1 MKKAAVLLFFMALS
15 GFAACSQPGDSTGAR
30 RTPVADG
37 RYITTAHGNHVT
49 TPIQVATT
57 FSGNRIV
64 DISIGANDETG
75 PILDTVKNLLLPRII
90 DAQSTGIDAIT
101 GATMSSIGVRTAVES
116 AVKEAGGKPE
126 EWRIAQPRP
135 GARVVLSGYD
145 VIVVGLG
152 GSGMTAYVKASENV
166 GTPQNPIYPKVFGI
180 EWAGKIGGNSAVAG
194 GPMSINSQHLKTLY
208 GLEDY
213 SNRNA
218 LLNLWLRDMQA
229 DLTPAE
235 LAELNGDMAYKVDYE
250 PVPRYQGGAK
260 WNLIRKL
267 IDESGASVTWLGN
280 DPYNFNFRKPAAF
293 FTPGIGQIV
302 SNYGADQWMAG
313 PNAQYID
320 DDALDL
326 HKTVMFTR
334 AVETA
339 KKRNPGSD
347 YKLELRA
354 VKLAKNGDVY
364 TVEADYRNGV
374 ATYMIS
380 GKSVIIATGGFIGN
394 PEMKNHHF
402 GGNLR
407 SEAVATEQGDGI
419 RMAMSVGAATYN
431 IDMPAMVHIAQV
443 RNILRDRDPR
453 DSADNWRP
461 TLTSLLLKP
470 DNLLVALNAPN
481 TGRDQYSTLPDLRGR
496 RFCNEA
502 GPNGIAFDNWKAG
515 GYFAAIYS
523 NDEIARMKTNGAKAT
538 GTVMFM
544 GQGAPVAP
552 NAAITDL
559 DGILEMG
566 KRSGNVV
573 TAATIE
579 GLAAE
584 LGIPDKAD
592 ALRDEITRYNSFVN
606 AGPKIDTDYGKAANM
621 LNFPILTEFPA
632 GELPYER
639 GYTAV
644 IGAGY
649 YYGTTGGLDVNEN
662 MEVLDANRQA
672 ILGLYAAGQDS
683 MGVLFNLNKAYV
695 AYGGAAQAW
704 SITSGRIAGAHAAS
718 SFAGE

>member
-1 MKKAAVLLFFMALS
+1 MKKAAVLLFILALS
-15 GFAACSQPGDSTGAR
+15 GFAACSGTGDFTGSR
-30 RTPVADG
+30 RTPVSDG
-37 RYITTAHGNHVT
+37 QYITAGYGNHVT

-64 DISIGANDETG
+64 DISIGANDETV
-75 PILDTVKNLLLPRII
+75 PIMDTVKNLLLPRII
-90 DAQSTGIDAIT
+90 EAQSTGVDTIT
-101 GATMSSIGVRTAVES
+101 GATMSSIGVRTAVE
-116 AVKEAGGKPE
+116 AAIKEARGKPE
-126 EWRIAQPRP
+126 EWRVTPSRSNT
-135 GARVVLSGYD
+135 RVVLSGYD

-152 GSGMTAYVKASENV
+152 GAGMAAYVKASENV
-166 GTPQNPIYPKVFGI
+166 GTNENPIYPKVFGI

-194 GPMSINSQHLKTLY
+194 GPMAINSQHLKTLY
-208 GLEDY
+208 DLGNY

-218 LLNLWLRDMQA
+218 LLDLWLRDMQA
-229 DLTPAE
+229 DLSPAE
-235 LAELNGDMAYKVDYE
+235 LAELNRDVAYAIDYA

-260 WNLIRKL
+260 WELVRKL
-267 IDESGASVTWLGN
+267 IDESGETVTWLGN
-280 DPYNFNFRKPAAF
+280 SPYSFNFRRPAAF

-302 SNYGADQWMAG
+302 ANYGADQWIPGA
-313 PNAQYID
+313 NAQYRD
-320 DDALDL
+320 DDPLDL

-339 KKRNPGSD
+339 QKRNPESG

-354 VKLAKNGDVY
+354 TKLTKNGDVY
-364 TVEADYRNGV
+364 TVEADYRNGA
-374 ATYMIS
+374 ATYLIS
-380 GKSVIIATGGFIGN
+380 GKSVIMATGGFIGN
-394 PEMKNHHF
+394 PEMKNRHF
-402 GGNLR
+402 GSNLR

-443 RNILRDRDPR
+443 RNIIRERDPR
-453 DSADNWRP
+453 DTADNWRQ

-481 TGRDQYSTLPDLRGR
+481 TGQDQYSNLPDLRGR

-502 GPNGIAFDNWKAG
+502 GSNGIAFDNWKAG

-523 NDEIARMKTNGAKAT
+523 NDEIARMKTNGARVT
-538 GTVMFM
+538 GSIMFM
-544 GQGAPVAP
+544 GQGMPIAA
-552 NAAITDL
+552 NTAITDL
-559 DGILEMG
+559 EDILEMG
-566 KRSGNVV
+566 KRHGNVV

-579 GLAAE
+579 GLAAA

-592 ALRDEITRYNSFVN
+592 VLKAEITRYNSFVN
-606 AGPKIDTDYGKAANM
+606 ADPKIDADYGKAANR
-621 LNFPILTEFPA
+621 LNYPILAEFPD

-644 IGAGY
+644 MGAGY
-649 YYGTTGGLDVNEN
+649 FYGTTGGLDVNEN
-662 MEVLDANRQA
+662 MEVLDTNRQA
-672 ILGLYAAGQDS
+672 IPGLYATGQDS

-704 SITSGRIAGAHAAS
+704 AITSGRLAGAHAAAKY
-718 SFAGE
+718 AGN